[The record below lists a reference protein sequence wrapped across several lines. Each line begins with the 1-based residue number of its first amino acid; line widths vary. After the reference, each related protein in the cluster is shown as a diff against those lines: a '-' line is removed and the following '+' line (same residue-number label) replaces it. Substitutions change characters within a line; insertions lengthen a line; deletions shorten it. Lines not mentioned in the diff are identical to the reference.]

1 MNTNLNTE
9 ARSGRGKNSARALR
23 RSGRLPAVVYGS
35 HGADSDAKAIAISVD
50 PAEVTKILRS
60 DSGVNTIIG
69 LSVDGGDSNQV
80 LIKDYQVGPLSR
92 ALLHVD
98 FYRVAMDEVLTVT
111 VPVVL
116 TGEAEGVKV
125 QGGLI
130 DFVQREVAISCLPT
144 DIPEHLTIDVT
155 PLTIGQGVRLAD
167 LMVGGVS
174 WTAVSD
180 TDALLVHVIASKLE
194 EEVDETEAEEGD
206 AAAAP
211 DGDADP
217 AADKDGKSGD

>member
-1 MNTNLNTE
+1 M
-9 ARSGRGKNSARALR
+9 GK
-23 RSGRLPAVVYGS
+23 
-35 HGADSDAKAIAISVD
+35 
-50 PAEVTKILRS
+50 
-60 DSGVNTIIG
+60 
-69 LSVDGGDSNQV
+69 
-80 LIKDYQVGPLSR
+80 
-92 ALLHVD
+92 
-98 FYRVAMDEVLTVT
+98 VLTVT

-144 DIPEHLTIDVT
+144 EIPEHLTIDVT

-217 AADKDGKSGD
+217 AADKGGKSGD